1 MQSLG
6 RLRRIVQDVSAA
18 SSLDESLRLISDHV
32 KEAMSVDVCSIYL
45 LDADSQD
52 LVLMSTQGLDSASV
66 GSVRMPLGDGLVG
79 LIGKRQKVLN
89 TDDAPKHPNFRY
101 FPQTQEELFHAF
113 LGVPIVH
120 YRQVVGVLVVQQREA
135 RQFDEEDEA
144 FLVTVAAQLAGT
156 LSHAINSGKILKQL
170 RAGQNRTNNHVDGIV
185 GSSGIGIGRVVVAG
199 GSLCFKDVE
208 ELTSEDQDSEL
219 QLFNQAIGMVRQ
231 ELDDGREQM
240 ADTPGDVQAIFDA
253 YRLILDADDLQV
265 GVRDRIAQGSTAPAA
280 LKQVIEQ
287 HAAIL
292 EEMEDPYFQAR
303 GEDIRNIGLR
313 LLRYLV
319 QPDSKPQDYDHPIVL
334 VGNVVSVQDI
344 AEIPSD
350 RLVGIVCQQGSAL
363 SHTAILASALG
374 VPAVMGV
381 GELPLRKLTGQQ
393 VIIDGYR
400 GRAYFQPS
408 RELLAEFIRLA
419 RQESAFD
426 RSLDQLR
433 DLPGVTQDDF
443 QISLYVNTGLLADI
457 TPGLQRGAEGVGLY
471 RTEIPFM
478 LHDSFPS
485 EEQQYRVY
493 REVLEK
499 FHPRPVTMRTLDIG
513 GDKPLPYFPVK
524 EDNPYLGWRG
534 IRFTLDHPEIFVG
547 QLRAMLRASSELNN
561 LRIMLPMVS
570 NVEEI
575 DAFITIL
582 EDTLEDLNE
591 SGFSIQRPEIGI
603 MVEVPSSMFLLDFMS
618 YRLDFVSIGTNDLT
632 QYLLA
637 VDRNNDQVARLFSR
651 LHPAV
656 VRAMDYI
663 VRCSRKCNLK
673 VSLCGE
679 LAADPAAVILLLG
692 MGVDSLSMNAH
703 GLPRV
708 KHVIRSFT
716 RAKAELLLAE
726 ALTLENEAEIRMLLN
741 KALDEHGLGGM
752 VRSGVR

>member
-1 MQSLG
+1 MHSLG
-6 RLRRIVQDVSAA
+6 RLRRIVQDVSSAA
-18 SSLDESLRLISDHV
+18 SLDESLRVISDNV

-45 LDADSQD
+45 LDTDSKN
-52 LVLMSTQGLDSASV
+52 LVLMCTQGLEASSV
-66 GSVRMPLGDGLVG
+66 GSVRMPLGEGLVG
-79 LIGKRQKVLN
+79 LIAKRQNVLN
-89 TDDAPKHPNFRY
+89 TDDALTHPNFRY
-101 FPQTQEELFHAF
+101 FPQTQEESFHAF

-120 YRQVVGVLVVQQREA
+120 YRQVVGVLVVQQEEA

-144 FLVTVAAQLAGT
+144 FLVTVAAQLAGS
-156 LSHAINSGKILKQL
+156 LSHAINSGKLLSLLKTG
-170 RAGQNRTNNHVDGIV
+170 RNQNNSHVDGIV
-185 GSSGIGIGRVVVAG
+185 GSSGIGIGVVAVAG
-199 GSLCFKDVE
+199 GSVSFKDIEEINAEDKQTELDIFESAINLVRE
-208 ELTSEDQDSEL
+208 ELD
-219 QLFNQAIGMVRQ
+219 AGH
-231 ELDDGREQM
+231 EQM
-240 ADTPGDVQAIFDA
+240 ANTPGDVQAIFEA

-265 GVRDRIAQGSTAPAA
+265 GVRDKIEEGLTAPAA
-280 LKQVIEQ
+280 LKHVIEQ

-313 LLRYLV
+313 LLRYLIK
-319 QPDSKPQDYDHPIVL
+319 PDSEPEQYDKPIVL

-344 AEIPSD
+344 AEIPAD
-350 RLVGIVCQQGSAL
+350 KLVGIVCQQGSAL

-381 GELPLRKLTGQQ
+381 GELPLRKLNHQQ

-408 RELLAEFIRLA
+408 RELLAEFIRLS
-419 RQESAFD
+419 RQENAFD
-426 RSLDQLR
+426 RSLDQLK
-433 DLPGVTQDDF
+433 DLPGVTKDDF
-443 QISLYVNTGLLADI
+443 RIKLYANTGLLADI
-457 TPGLQRGAEGVGLY
+457 TPGIEKGAEGIGLY

-493 REVLEK
+493 REAMEK
-499 FHPRPVTMRTLDIG
+499 FYPRPVTMRTLDIG

-547 QLRAMLRASSELNN
+547 QLRAMLRASEGLDN
-561 LRIMLPMVS
+561 LRVMLPMVS
-570 NVEEI
+570 NIDEI
-575 DAFITIL
+575 DATLEIL
-582 EDTLEDLNE
+582 DSTLEDLKE
-591 SGFSIQRPEIGI
+591 SGHSIVRPEIGI
-603 MVEVPSSMFLLDFMS
+603 MVEVPSSMFMLDFMTD
-618 YRLDFVSIGTNDLT
+618 RLDFVSIGTNDLT

-637 VDRNNDQVARLFSR
+637 VDRNNDQVARLFNR

-663 VRCSRKCNLK
+663 IRNSRQCGLR

-679 LAADPAAVILLLG
+679 LAADPAAVVLLIG

-703 GLPRV
+703 SLPRV
-708 KHVIRSFT
+708 KHVIRTFT
-716 RAKAELLLAE
+716 REKAEAVLAE
-726 ALTLENEAEIRMLLN
+726 ALNLESETAIRELLN
-741 KALDEHGLGGM
+741 GVLEDHGLGGLT
-752 VRSGVR
+752 RSGL

>member
-6 RLRRIVQDVSAA
+6 RLRRIVQDVSGAA
-18 SSLDESLRLISDHV
+18 SLDESLRLISDHV

-45 LDADSQD
+45 LDTDSED
-52 LVLMSTQGLDSASV
+52 LVLMSTQGLDSTSV
-66 GSVRMPLGDGLVG
+66 GLVRMPMGDGLVG
-79 LIGKRQKVLN
+79 LIAKRQKVLN
-89 TDDAPKHPNFRY
+89 TDDALKHPNFRY
-101 FPQTQEELFHAF
+101 FPQTQEEMFHAF

-120 YRQVVGVLVVQQREA
+120 YRQVVGVLVVQQEEA

-144 FLVTVAAQLAGT
+144 FLVTVAAQLAGS
-156 LSHAINSGKILKQL
+156 LSHAINSGKILKL
-170 RAGQNRTNNHVDGIV
+170 LKGGKSRTSNFVDGIV

-199 GSLCFKDVE
+199 GSICFKDVE
-208 ELTSEDQDSEL
+208 ELTAENKEAEL
-219 QLFNQAIGMVRQ
+219 ELFQQAIEMVRE
-231 ELDDGREQM
+231 ELDAGHQQM
-240 ADTPGDVQAIFDA
+240 ADTPGDVQAIFEA

-265 GVRDRIAQGSTAPAA
+265 GVRDHIEKGLTAPAA

-319 QPDSKPQDYDHPIVL
+319 QPDSRPQEYDHPIVL

-344 AEIPSD
+344 AEIPSEK
-350 RLVGIVCQQGSAL
+350 LVGIVCQQGSAL

-374 VPAVMGV
+374 VAAVMGA
-381 GELPLRKLTGQQ
+381 GELPLRKLNGQQ

-408 RELLAEFIRLA
+408 RELLAEYLRLA

-433 DLPGVTQDDF
+433 DLPGVTQDGF

-547 QLRAMLRASSELNN
+547 QLRAMLRASVGLDN

-575 DAFITIL
+575 DAFTKIL
-582 EDTLEDLNE
+582 DDTLEDLEE
-591 SGFSIQRPEIGI
+591 SGYEIVRPQIGI

-618 YRLDFVSIGTNDLT
+618 ERLDFVSIGTNDLT

-637 VDRNNDQVARLFSR
+637 VDRNNDQVARLFTR

-663 VRCSRKCNLK
+663 VRISRKADLK

-679 LAADPAAVILLLG
+679 LAADPAAVVLLLG

-708 KHVIRSFT
+708 KHVIRSFS
-716 RAKAELLLAE
+716 RSKAEAVLAE
-726 ALTLENEAEIRMLLN
+726 VLTMQSEPEIRELLN
-741 KALDEHGLGGM
+741 KVLEDHGLGGLI
-752 VRSGVR
+752 RSGV